1 MSKLYM
7 YGTELGELEQLMMLV
22 PNFMPR
28 TSGMFVVHGINRGKE
43 ASKCQPCLCEEE
55 RMAISL
61 A

>member
-1 MSKLYM
+1 M

-28 TSGMFVVHGINRGKE
+28 KSGMIVVHGISRGKE
-43 ASKCQPCLCEEE
+43 ESKCQPCLYEEE